1 MLPMPSAPRPNA
13 HRLHG
18 IACRGP
24 VLPVTELLAHQGQV
38 LARQDGMAR
47 SRVAQLVQAQPA
59 ESDTGAYHLPVVRG
73 VCGLEPCGT
82 NEGL

>member
-1 MLPMPSAPRPNA
+1 
-13 HRLHG
+13 
-18 IACRGP
+18 

-73 VCGLEPCGT
+73 V
-82 NEGL
+82 